1 MAAGTDCRI
10 EKEFISLDYIPSIIE
25 GECGSF
31 LVGMSVAEFPPIR
44 TFLPAEP
51 ILLDVGK
58 HVPAG
63 IMSLMVTQLK
73 DDPVQGEEN
82 LVKV

>member
-1 MAAGTDCRI
+1 MAVGTDCVI
-10 EKEFISLDYIPSIIE
+10 DKEFVTLDYIPSIIE
-25 GECGSF
+25 GECGF
-31 LVGMSVAEFPPIR
+31 LVVGMSVADSPPIR
-44 TFLPAEP
+44 AFLPAEP

-58 HVPAG
+58 HVPSG
-63 IMSLMVTQLK
+63 IMSLMVNQLK